1 MLNERLKNLRLAK
14 GMTLQ
19 QVADAFGISAAS
31 VASWE
36 KGKNQPDSRKLSKI
50 AEFLGSS
57 VEFLLNG
64 AGESQLAHLESI
76 ETGVPFVAWPELI
89 FKPNQSLSSDATER
103 VTPLHTKPGP
113 LSFATR
119 YPASSDLNWTQG
131 PVPAGAIIFI
141 DPSKDLVADAIALV
155 RIGKDR
161 LELARVQLPAK
172 PKGHYLQLITS
183 GSSIVSPKDAILVG
197 TVVEWR
203 ISGKL

>member
-19 QVADAFGISAAS
+19 QVGDAFGISAAS

-50 AEFLGSS
+50 AEVLGTS

-64 AGESQLAHLESI
+64 AGESQLANLESI
-76 ETGVPFVAWPELI
+76 ETGVPFVAWPEFLI
-89 FKPNQSLSSDATER
+89 KLSQSLSSDATEW
-103 VTPLHTKPGP
+103 VTPLHTKPSK

-119 YPASSDLNWTQG
+119 YPAPNELNWTQG
-131 PVPAGAIIFI
+131 PIPAGAIIFI
-141 DPSKDLVADAIALV
+141 DPSKDLVTDAIALV
-155 RIGKDR
+155 QLYNNK

-172 PKGHYLQLITS
+172 PKGHHLQLITS
-183 GSSIVSPKDAILVG
+183 GSSVISPKDAKVVG

>member
-1 MLNERLKNLRLAK
+1 MLNERLKHLRLAK

-19 QVADAFGISAAS
+19 QVGDAFGISAAS

-50 AEFLGSS
+50 AEVLGSS

-64 AGESQLAHLESI
+64 AGESQLTHLESI
-76 ETGVPFVAWPELI
+76 KTGVPFVAWPELI
-89 FKPNQSLSSDATER
+89 FKLNQNLSSDATER

-119 YPASSDLNWTQG
+119 YPAPSDLNWTQG

-141 DPSKDLVADAIALV
+141 DPSKDLVPDAIALV

-172 PKGHYLQLITS
+172 PKGHHLQLITS
-183 GSSIVSPKDAILVG
+183 GSSIVSPKDASVVG